1 MERSEP
7 ELAAALHRWLATTL
21 SERLNDTLHAFDALL
36 D

>member
-21 SERLNDTLHAFDALL
+21 SERLTETQRAAMALFD
-36 D
+36 